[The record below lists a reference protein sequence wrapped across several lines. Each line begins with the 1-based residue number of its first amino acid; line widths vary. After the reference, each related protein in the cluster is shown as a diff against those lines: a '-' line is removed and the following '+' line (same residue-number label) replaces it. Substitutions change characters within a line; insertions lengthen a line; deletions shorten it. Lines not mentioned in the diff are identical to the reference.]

1 MIHFILIF
9 LFTKGIIMNFATS
22 MEKNVYPNLLHNII
36 EEQNMKLH
44 FITFCV
50 LIPWNITT
58 VIALSENVGINK

>member
-1 MIHFILIF
+1 
-9 LFTKGIIMNFATS
+9 MNFATS

-36 EEQNMKLH
+36 EEQNTKLH

-58 VIALSENVGINK
+58 VIALSENVGIDK